1 MMRWAV
7 DVIWFMLREK
17 LLLQSTRT
25 ANHNQNSYISTQC
38 EEAHLILR
46 QVSEVRSFHPTA
58 LSWQR
63 PSTKGE
69 SCPRSVIPPPDSLPR
84 QEEALSWPCYLP
96 GPGKCTHRATMLE
109 MCVA

>member
-1 MMRWAV
+1 MRWAV
-7 DVIWFMLREK
+7 DVIRFMLREK

-25 ANHNQNSYISTQC
+25 ANHNQNSYIGTQC

-46 QVSEVRSFHPTA
+46 QVSEVRSFHPIA

-84 QEEALSWPCYLP
+84 QEAALSWPYYLP
-96 GPGKCTHRATMLE
+96 GPGKCMHRATMLE